1 MLTQQLQG
9 ALDERI
15 LAVTPSLNA
24 VTNEVARVWAQ
35 AVGRAVGKLP
45 VNEPAACRAHSQKSG
60 YVTGATT
67 VGTVRTAGAL
77 AVSSSPSSAA
87 RPEGICAAAVPKH
100 ALTALNPSAFVTSVP
115 PKVKAATISGHPHD
129 NSKKSSPPHFKSI
142 SKSSGSGSSESS
154 IMSAGKTIG
163 DTNTSTT
170 TDTSGKKRK
179 RAPKFAASK
188 SETVIIFKQIA
199 TNVPWINSRN
209 KVAAVW
215 MQHLKVLQEK
225 GQALGCNRVR
235 TFTEW
240 AKKICNDRKVLRAKR
255 LTGTVDGIREPSEE
269 DVIDDVIDI
278 VAATSLKKM
287 EQLQHPGSATPFHK
301 SQENLR
307 SVSAQALG
315 DTIAAISPDYS
326 GYSAMF
332 VRAGFDGMLLSDVVD
347 DADLQHLVQEVGI
360 EDAMHRR
367 RVLVQLRSVRAKYQQ
382 P

>member
-1 MLTQQLQG
+1 
-9 ALDERI
+9 
-15 LAVTPSLNA
+15 V
-24 VTNEVARVWAQ
+24 
-35 AVGRAVGKLP
+35 
-45 VNEPAACRAHSQKSG
+45 
-60 YVTGATT
+60 
-67 VGTVRTAGAL
+67 
-77 AVSSSPSSAA
+77 PSSAA
-87 RPEGICAAAVPKH
+87 RPEGICATAVPKH
-100 ALTALNPSAFVTSVP
+100 ALTALNPSAVATSVH
-115 PKVKAATISGHPHD
+115 PKVKAATFSGNPDD
-129 NSKKSSPPHFKSI
+129 NAKESSPHFKSF
-142 SKSSGSGSSESS
+142 SKPSGSSESS
-154 IMSAGKTIG
+154 IVSVGKTIC

-188 SETVIIFKQIA
+188 SETDIIFKQIA
-199 TNVPWINSRN
+199 TNIPWINSRN

-225 GQALGCNRVR
+225 GQALGCTRVR

-255 LTGTVDGIREPSEE
+255 LTGTADGIREPSEG
-269 DVIDDVIDI
+269 DVIDEVIDI

-287 EQLQHPGSATPFHK
+287 EQLQHTGSATPFDK

-315 DTIAAISPDYS
+315 DAIAAISPDYS

-332 VRAGFDGMLLSDVVD
+332 VRAGFDGMLLCDVVD
-347 DADLQHLVQEVGI
+347 DADLQHLVQELGI
-360 EDAMHRR
+360 QDAMHRR
-367 RVLVQLRSVRAKYQQ
+367 RVLVQLRIVRAKYQQ

>member
-1 MLTQQLQG
+1 MDAASQG
-9 ALDERI
+9 ATRK
-15 LAVTPSLNA
+15 
-24 VTNEVARVWAQ
+24 R
-35 AVGRAVGKLP
+35 
-45 VNEPAACRAHSQKSG
+45 
-60 YVTGATT
+60 
-67 VGTVRTAGAL
+67 
-77 AVSSSPSSAA
+77 SSA
-87 RPEGICAAAVPKH
+87 G
-100 ALTALNPSAFVTSVP
+100 LQQS
-115 PKVKAATISGHPHD
+115 
-129 NSKKSSPPHFKSI
+129 
-142 SKSSGSGSSESS
+142 
-154 IMSAGKTIG
+154 
-163 DTNTSTT
+163 
-170 TDTSGKKRK
+170 
-179 RAPKFAASK
+179 
-188 SETVIIFKQIA
+188 Q
-199 TNVPWINSRN
+199 NVYG
-209 KVAAVW
+209 V
-215 MQHLKVLQEK
+215 
-225 GQALGCNRVR
+225 G
-235 TFTEW
+235 
-240 AKKICNDRKVLRAKR
+240 KKICNDRKVLRAKR